1 MAAEN
6 EKREKNLKDQMTSTA
21 FYFEERMMKAE
32 ADRVASEEALLEL
45 QAFHKNLEGQFAV
58 GKTEIEAMQTVLEKV
73 YEKHAKLEHT
83 ASEEVSQLRSQV
95 KELKAEVATR
105 KICETELQAVQARLK
120 SATEELADK
129 EIHLA
134 QERRRSLQLEI
145 AERDIRDFMNDLQSK
160 LQTVKQ
166 NDEASIQKIVTLDQL
181 VLYTVVLSSI
191 LLSYVRVEERH
202 SCLTTLT

>member
-1 MAAEN
+1 
-6 EKREKNLKDQMTSTA
+6 
-21 FYFEERMMKAE
+21 
-32 ADRVASEEALLEL
+32 
-45 QAFHKNLEGQFAV
+45 
-58 GKTEIEAMQTVLEKV
+58 
-73 YEKHAKLEHT
+73 
-83 ASEEVSQLRSQV
+83 
-95 KELKAEVATR
+95 VATR

-145 AERDIRDFMNDLQSK
+145 AERDIWGFMNDLQSK

-166 NDEASIQKIVTLDQL
+166 NDKASIQKIVTLDQL

-191 LLSYVRVEERH
+191 LLSYVRYRINDGRLFQMEFVKMRFVCWSLE
-202 SCLTTLT
+202 CLHIRILCDLNSVSKKIPNW

>member
-1 MAAEN
+1 M
-6 EKREKNLKDQMTSTA
+6 
-21 FYFEERMMKAE
+21 
-32 ADRVASEEALLEL
+32 
-45 QAFHKNLEGQFAV
+45 
-58 GKTEIEAMQTVLEKV
+58 
-73 YEKHAKLEHT
+73 
-83 ASEEVSQLRSQV
+83 
-95 KELKAEVATR
+95 ATR

-191 LLSYVRVEERH
+191 LLSYVRYRINDGRLFQMEFVKMRFVCWSLE
-202 SCLTTLT
+202 CLHICILCDLNSVFKKIPNW